1 MKKRT
6 LFVLI
11 LTFLFSPCFAD
22 QYLLIMSKN
31 DCVCQHMLKIYNEDL
46 RKYGEIKYDQHEEF
60 KAIKWEEKKSYT
72 TYHGEK
78 RYFDSPQDT
87 ALISQFDINGDGTD
101 EFVVKTKTFYRF
113 MLSDGLY
120 YFAGED
126 VNHFRDSEFYLSLLR
141 KATARLGGGP
151 PHFYDL
157 KELPQHLYSFGGKEA
172 KAYYSLGGYVH
183 IHPFFFG
190 GSYYLAIDDEVPENG
205 NIYSSGFLVILK
217 YSKDNQPKDTCYFL
231 KPDCRKGGN

>member
-1 MKKRT
+1 VKKKI

-11 LTFLFSPCFAD
+11 LTFLSSVSFAD
-22 QYLLIMSKN
+22 RYLLIMSKD

-46 RKYGEIKYDQHEEF
+46 KEHGEIKYDQHEEF
-60 KAIKWEEKKSYT
+60 KAIKWEAKKAYT

-126 VNHFRDSEFYLSLLR
+126 VNHFRDSEFDLSLL
-141 KATARLGGGP
+141 G
-151 PHFYDL
+151 
-157 KELPQHLYSFGGKEA
+157 YSFA
-172 KAYYSLGGYVH
+172 L
-183 IHPFFFG
+183 
-190 GSYYLAIDDEVPENG
+190 
-205 NIYSSGFLVILK
+205 
-217 YSKDNQPKDTCYFL
+217 T
-231 KPDCRKGGN
+231 